1 MDTMLFVNNLMHF
14 LDFGVDL
21 VILLLLEDEQRRSAE
36 RRSSVPAK
44 GSSEEAGEQHLEE
57 VTLDFIRHV
66 PEPLRRLVHEN
77 TSERPPR

>member
-21 VILLLLEDEQRRSAE
+21 VILLLLEADNWRRAD
-36 RRSSVPAK
+36 RRSSVPAE
-44 GSSEEAGEQHLEE
+44 GRSEGAGEQYLEE
-57 VTLDFIRHV
+57 VTLDFIRHLS
-66 PEPLRRLVHEN
+66 EPLRRLVHEN